1 MTIRPASTVCLLRA
15 GSEGMEVLMVR
26 RSSASAFVGGA
37 YVFPGGAVDDEDHSD
52 LARRAVDGVEDPEM
66 FPWAAAALREAA
78 EEAGVMVM
86 SHPDPA
92 LVGLHGSDLYRALVA
107 AGTKL
112 DGGRLAYLSNWVTPA
127 GEVRRFDTR
136 FFLAE
141 VAPGTEAQ
149 ADAQEVTEATWIT
162 PDAALERAKKREW
175 FVIPP
180 TALTLRTLARFD
192 SPGEA
197 VAFAGSQENIPRIE
211 PKLVVGEGGSIQI
224 LMPGQTG
231 YDDPD
236 LL

>member
-1 MTIRPASTVCLLRA
+1 MTIRSASTVCLLRT

-37 YVFPGGAVDDEDHSD
+37 YVFPGGAVDEGDHSD
-52 LARRAVDGVEDPEM
+52 LARQAVDGVEDPDM

-78 EEAGVMVM
+78 EEAGVLVM
-86 SHPDPA
+86 AQPDPA
-92 LVGLHGSDLYRALVA
+92 LLGLHGSDLYTALV
-107 AGTKL
+107 GTGAKL

-149 ADAQEVTEATWIT
+149 ADDHEVTEATWIT
-162 PDAALERAKKREW
+162 PAAALERARKREW

-197 VAFAGSQENIPRIE
+197 VAFAGSQENVPRIE
-211 PKLVVGEGGSIQI
+211 PKLGVGEGGSIQI
-224 LMPGQTG
+224 LMPGQAG
-231 YDDPD
+231 YDDPSI
-236 LL
+236 L